1 MTMMFLLK
9 PAAWMPPSPHP
20 ESFKR
25 RSKKRNRNK
34 FQTIQEIQ
42 EGKILKRRDD
52 EELLF
57 LWLNDFNSF
66 DD

>member
-1 MTMMFLLK
+1 
-9 PAAWMPPSPHP
+9 MPPSPHP